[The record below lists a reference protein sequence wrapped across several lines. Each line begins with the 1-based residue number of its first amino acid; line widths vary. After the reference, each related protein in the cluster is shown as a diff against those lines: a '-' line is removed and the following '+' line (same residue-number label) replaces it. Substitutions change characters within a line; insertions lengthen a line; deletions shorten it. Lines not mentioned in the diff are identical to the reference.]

1 MLNSDII
8 AIKVTINYKIGL
20 GSWVGILEYA
30 KESLIITLVILAVI
44 NDLYNYRVSNKIIFP
59 FCITGIMYNLL
70 LENHQ
75 YFVSSIIGLAV
86 PLVILF
92 PLYITK
98 MFGAGDIKLF
108 SALGAFIGL
117 RPVLTSMAYSFIAGA
132 IIALIIMLIRRNA
145 LQRFKYFITYIK
157 CCLLSM
163 TIIPYSDFSE
173 KNDGTK
179 MHFTIPIALGTILV
193 LAC

>member
-8 AIKVTINYKIGL
+8 AIKVTINYKIEL
-20 GSWVGILEYA
+20 IVRVKMLIYA
-30 KESLIITLVILAVI
+30 KESLIITLMAMAVI
-44 NDLYNYRVSNKIIFP
+44 NDLYDYRVSNKIIFP
-59 FCITGIMYNLL
+59 FCFTGIMYNLL

-75 YFVSSIIGLAV
+75 YFISSIIGLAV
-86 PLVILF
+86 PLIILF

-117 RPVLTSMAYSFIAGA
+117 RPVLTSMAYSFIVGA

-145 LQRFKYFITYIK
+145 LQRFRYFITYLK

-163 TIIPYSDFSE
+163 AIIPYSDFSE

-179 MHFTIPIALGTILV
+179 MHFTIPIALGTV
-193 LAC
+193 LALAR